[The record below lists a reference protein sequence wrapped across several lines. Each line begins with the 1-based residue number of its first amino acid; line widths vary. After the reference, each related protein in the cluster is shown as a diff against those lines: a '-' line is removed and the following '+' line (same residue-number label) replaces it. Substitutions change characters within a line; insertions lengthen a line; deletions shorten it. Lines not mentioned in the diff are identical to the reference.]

1 MVPETFPG
9 TGDTFVTNPFIS
21 IVVPVYNEKPN
32 VEPTAKAILSAFN
45 KYSSEV
51 EVLFVDDNSPD
62 GTAAEVERVSE
73 IMPQVRLVQHGKK
86 EGIGA
91 AHHEGYRAAKGEY
104 VMCIDADLSQSPT
117 DLFNMKEILD
127 NGYDL
132 VIGSRY
138 IKGGQQIGKSLVRN
152 IGSRG
157 MNLMCRFF
165 LGIPLTDCTHTFRSF
180 KKSLFNDIASN
191 LDQKGHPNFQVQFSF
206 WTIQGGYRATE
217 IPIVFEERAAGRG
230 QSKISIRRELMP
242 FLNLVGRLIC
252 RRFLYRVGR
261 KV

>member
-1 MVPETFPG
+1 VK
-9 TGDTFVTNPFIS
+9 NPLIS

-32 VEPTAKAILSAFN
+32 IEPTAKAVLGAFN

-62 GTAAEVERVSE
+62 GTAAEVERVSG

-91 AHHEGYRAAKGEY
+91 AHHEGYKAAKGEY
-104 VMCIDADLSQSPT
+104 VMCIDADLSQSPA
-117 DLFNMKEILD
+117 DLYKMKEKLD

-138 IKGGQQIGKSLVRN
+138 MKGGEQIGKSLLRDV
-152 IGSRG
+152 GSRG
-157 MNLMCRFF
+157 MNFMCRFF
-165 LGIPLTDCTHTFRSF
+165 LGIPLTDCTHTFRAF
-180 KKSLFNDIASN
+180 KKSLFNHVASN

-206 WTIQGGYRATE
+206 WTIQGGYRVTE

-230 QSKISIRRELMP
+230 QSKISVKRELMP
-242 FLNLVGRLIC
+242 FLNLVARLMRKRFFLK
-252 RRFLYRVGR
+252 RRPG
-261 KV
+261 